1 MSSSDE
7 AAAEA
12 LRTYAG
18 LEQKDAAEFVEK
30 LKLAAADE
38 AVEILAGAAPVPS
51 NMTDARALRLR
62 YISRVLGRKLTPREI
77 EVIFRLTRSQA
88 SVVEGRMAALYPD
101 EIEKFMRALVSGTAE
116 AVPAGSADKGNLG
129 YEISFDEEAA
139 YDFAIQLLER
149 EGMTHPLRKH
159 PGKLSIEVREKMKD
173 RYGNERDPITVLG
186 VPVRK
191 S

>member
-1 MSSSDE
+1 MSSSDKV
-7 AAAEA
+7 AVEA

-18 LEQKDAAEFVEK
+18 LEEKDAAELVEK
-30 LKLAAADE
+30 LKVAAAEE
-38 AVEILAGAAPVPS
+38 AVDVLAGTAPVPS

-62 YISRVLGRKLTPREI
+62 YICRVLGRKLTPREI
-77 EVIFRLTRSQA
+77 EVIFRMTRSQA
-88 SVVEGRMAALYPD
+88 SAVEGRMAALYPD
-101 EIEKFMRALVSGTAE
+101 EIEKFMRALVSRTAE
-116 AVPAGSADKGNLG
+116 AVPVGSADKGNLG

-159 PGKLSIEVREKMKD
+159 PSRPSIEVREKMRD
-173 RYGNERDPITVLG
+173 RYGNERDPITVLNI
-186 VPVRK
+186 PVRK